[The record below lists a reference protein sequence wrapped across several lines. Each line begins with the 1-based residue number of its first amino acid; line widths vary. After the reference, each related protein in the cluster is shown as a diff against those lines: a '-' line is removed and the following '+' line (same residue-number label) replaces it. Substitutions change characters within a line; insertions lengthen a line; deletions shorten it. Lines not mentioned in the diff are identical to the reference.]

1 MAECN
6 KVAWFVIQ
14 TRPPVYCFVIAY
26 NVLKAKI
33 EHNNRESRLAA
44 SH

>member
-14 TRPPVYCFVIAY
+14 TTALRLRTMC
-26 NVLKAKI
+26 LKAKI
-33 EHNNRESRLAA
+33 EHNTMYT
-44 SH
+44 